1 MYARPTARR
10 SAIGTAV
17 TKKSLGPVAGS
28 ASTPVVGTSVGAGLL
43 LGEVLGE
50 GFAVD
55 DGDEDGDADGLAE
68 LEGDAVVDGETLG
81 LTATVPDGAVS
92 VDSPL

>member
-17 TKKSLGPVAGS
+17 TKKSPGPVAGS

-43 LGEVLGE
+43 LGEVLGK
-50 GFAVD
+50 GLVV
-55 DGDEDGDADGLAE
+55 EDGDADGLAE
-68 LEGDAVVDGETLG
+68 FEGDAVVDGEVLE